1 MKLISSGNVLN
12 RLQTLADQQ
21 LQNNQQVMAIVME
34 TTLAEANEQSAVY
47 DKFQTTKNDAETL
60 LKRSDS
66 YMDVSRSHMRS
77 IYRNT

>member
-12 RLQTLADQQ
+12 RLQTLADQE

-34 TTLAEANEQSAVY
+34 TTMAEANEESAAY

-66 YMDVSRSHMRS
+66 YMDVSHAH
-77 IYRNT
+77 